1 MEEAVQR
8 QLMGKRRRPD
18 EWAESETKRPQYDPV
33 REAPIHRV
41 EDGVRI
47 IDVDNIA
54 IENFNTRDN
63 NETSFMNFEELI
75 SQFDYNNG
83 APDLTVTGD
92 ISYLIFLK
100 KYVASRFFI
109 LEAENPNINQ
119 RSVIQKISSCSQQI
133 QVS

>member
-8 QLMGKRRRPD
+8 QLMGKRRRPE
-18 EWAESETKRPQYDPV
+18 EWTESEAKRPQYDPV
-33 REAPIHRV
+33 RETPIHRV

-92 ISYLIFLK
+92 YPSSLRNILHQDFYL
-100 KYVASRFFI
+100 
-109 LEAENPNINQ
+109 
-119 RSVIQKISSCSQQI
+119 RS
-133 QVS
+133 